1 MEFCSVEKKPGF
13 RLAGDA
19 VLQQQGGATTLAVRM
34 PTF

>member
-19 VLQQQGGATTLAVRM
+19 VLQQQGGATILAVRM